1 MSIEDTVAAIHDQ
14 GGLTIVPHPFM
25 PVYFGSI
32 QPEMLRRLIDKHKVD
47 GIEMVSTVPIGARR
61 RRQLEEFY
69 AANRELLG
77 AAIGGSDCHF
87 GSHDIASAVTE
98 YEGDFRSAVESC
110 RTRPRRLRRAGFP
123 PADVYARQQYR
134 ALVQLPLRRLRGE
147 L

>member
-1 MSIEDTVAAIHDQ
+1 MVNPAELVQAALQAHLDRIA
-14 GGLTIVPHPFM
+14 LT
-25 PVYFGSI
+25 
-32 QPEMLRRLIDKHKVD
+32 
-47 GIEMVSTVPIGARR
+47 
-61 RRQLEEFY
+61 Y